1 MHGHIN
7 VKPWRIFHMFN
18 NDAKE
23 YYNYWILLHFYL
35 FADMLYVTVRDSK
48 HLWAIMVHDNNIFNS
63 FKIK

>member
-1 MHGHIN
+1 
-7 VKPWRIFHMFN
+7 MFN

-48 HLWAIMVHDNNIFNS
+48 HLWAVVAHDNNIFNS